1 MRRLLR
7 SFFLAVAGVVLGFAL
22 YSGLVHIGLA
32 RSLLA
37 PNLRGDIG
45 LARSD
50 RPGLR
55 VLFVGN
61 SFTFKNSLPAI
72 VHELAAADPGATP
85 IFSVEY
91 AAGGW
96 SLHQANKDDGLDK
109 LLRDVHWDV
118 VVLQEKSWLLSLPEE
133 QWRRE
138 TYPAARALHEK
149 IAAAGARTVLFM
161 TWGYV
166 RGDRWHEPHDTYAA
180 MQARLAEGY
189 SKLGA
194 ELGAQVAPA
203 GLAWAE
209 ALRREPSL
217 DLWAGDGQHPG
228 RLGSYLAACVF
239 YAMLSG
245 REPTR
250 SRFTAGIQPGQARL
264 FQRVAGNVSDLVVT
278 TGPS

>member
-1 MRRLLR
+1 
-7 SFFLAVAGVVLGFAL
+7 
-22 YSGLVHIGLA
+22 
-32 RSLLA
+32 
-37 PNLRGDIG
+37 
-45 LARSD
+45 
-50 RPGLR
+50 
-55 VLFVGN
+55 
-61 SFTFKNSLPAI
+61 
-72 VHELAAADPGATP
+72 VHELAAGDPGATP

-109 LLRDVHWDV
+109 LLREVRWDV

-138 TYPAARALHEK
+138 TYPAARALHDK
-149 IAAAGARTVLFM
+149 ITAVGARTVLFM

-166 RGDRWHEPHDTYAA
+166 RGDRRDEPHDTYAA
-180 MQARLAEGY
+180 MQARLADGY
-189 SKLGA
+189 SKLGS

-209 ALRREPSL
+209 ALRREPRL
-217 DLWAGDGQHPG
+217 DLWAGDGQHPA

-245 REPTR
+245 REPAQ
-250 SRFTAGIQPGQARL
+250 SRFTAGIQPARARL
-264 FQRVAGNVSDLVVT
+264 LQQVAGDLRGLRVP
-278 TGPS
+278 TGSS

>member
-1 MRRLLR
+1 MRRMLR
-7 SFFLAVAGVVLGFAL
+7 LFILAVAGIVLGFTL
-22 YSGLVHIGLA
+22 YAGLVHIGLA
-32 RSLLA
+32 RSLFA
-37 PNLRGDIG
+37 PNLRGDIA

-61 SFTFKNSLPAI
+61 SFTFRNSLPAL
-72 VHELAAADPGATP
+72 VHELAAGDPGATP
-85 IFSVEY
+85 IFAVEY

-96 SLHQANKDDGLDK
+96 SLHQANKDKGLDK
-109 LLRDVHWDV
+109 LLREVHWDV

-133 QWRRE
+133 RWRRA
-138 TYPAARALHEK
+138 TYPAARDLHDK
-149 IAAAGARTVLFM
+149 ITAAGARTVLFM

-166 RGDRWHEPHDTYAA
+166 RGDRRDEPHDTYAA
-180 MQARLAEGY
+180 MQARLADGY
-189 SKLGA
+189 SKLGS

-209 ALRREPSL
+209 ALRREPRL
-217 DLWAGDGQHPG
+217 DLWAGDGQHPA

-245 REPTR
+245 REPAQ
-250 SRFTAGIQPGQARL
+250 SRFTAGIQPAQARL
-264 FQRVAGNVSDLVVT
+264 LQQVAGKLR
-278 TGPS
+278 GARP